1 MFDVRTDA
9 ADGRA
14 FAARCAKDRH
24 DFRFIISP
32 EDAPGMQNLR
42 EFTRELMVGAERDL
56 GTELDWVAI
65 DHWSTD
71 NPHVHVLIRGR
82 ADGG

>member
-32 EDAPGMQNLR
+32 EDAPDMQDLR
-42 EFTRELMVGAERDL
+42 EFTRELMGVERDL
-56 GTELDWVAI
+56 GAELDWVAI
-65 DHWSTD
+65 DHWT
-71 NPHVHVLIRGR
+71 PTMPMF
-82 ADGG
+82 

>member
-14 FAARCAKDRH
+14 FAARCDRH

-32 EDAPGMQNLR
+32 EDAPYMQDLR
-42 EFTRELMVGAERDL
+42 EFGR
-56 GTELDWVAI
+56 
-65 DHWSTD
+65 TD
-71 NPHVHVLIRGR
+71 
-82 ADGG
+82 

>member
-24 DFRFIISP
+24 DFRFIISS
-32 EDAPGMQNLR
+32 EDAPDMQDLR

-65 DHWSTD
+65 DHWNTD

-82 ADGG
+82 ADRG

>member
-1 MFDVRTDA
+1 
-9 ADGRA
+9 
-14 FAARCAKDRH
+14 
-24 DFRFIISP
+24 
-32 EDAPGMQNLR
+32 
-42 EFTRELMVGAERDL
+42 MVGAERDL

>member
-32 EDAPGMQNLR
+32 EDAPGMQDLR
-42 EFTRELMVGAERDL
+42 EFTRELMVGTERDL

-65 DHWSTD
+65 DTD

>member
-1 MFDVRTDA
+1 
-9 ADGRA
+9 
-14 FAARCAKDRH
+14 
-24 DFRFIISP
+24 
-32 EDAPGMQNLR
+32 MQDLR

-65 DHWSTD
+65 DTD

>member
-32 EDAPGMQNLR
+32 EDAPDMQDLR
-42 EFTRELMVGAERDL
+42 EFTRELMMGVERDL
-56 GTELDWVAI
+56 GAELDWVAI
-65 DHWSTD
+65 DHWNAD
-71 NPHVHVLIRGR
+71 NAHVLIRGR